1 MSRSGHGT
9 RLWAVGNLVT
19 PKSDARGKRELKT
32 KEGGGERHKSRE
44 KKAAAH
50 LCMSGRTVLPI
61 FKL

>member
-1 MSRSGHGT
+1 
-9 RLWAVGNLVT
+9 LVT